1 MKKITLASV
10 VLASALMLAAPAP
23 LSAQFHKFV
32 TVGDSLIAGE
42 ESACVVARFQQ
53 RSWVRIVA
61 TQLAIDDFEQPLIQE
76 LPATNPLTGYPCL
89 GAVFNGTT
97 ISVGIVSEA
106 GSNQNAL
113 LGRPYDNLGFNGSP
127 HIRDFV
133 DLTTTVPGRSDLDN
147 KAAAILRNC
156 AGCPFEGK
164 SAVDEANS
172 LNPDLV
178 ALWGG
183 NNDALDAMGIGVAIE
198 GVTLTAVDAFAAK
211 YAEVAAALSAPGRT
225 VVALNIPDINVI
237 PFATTIPPVVVDPAT
252 RQPVL
257 VNGLPVP
264 LLGPGDAAYPCPGP
278 VMACALPPGTLV
290 TLPASSLLA
299 QGIGIPVEAGGTG
312 LPLPHG
318 SFVPPATVNAG
329 VILYPDDVAAI
340 SDHISGYNS
349 AIASSTAANGI
360 ILVDFNALL
369 TRATQEGFTIGG
381 IKLTT
386 KFLTGGLFSYDGV
399 HPSAIGYGVIAQAFI
414 RTLNAAKGA
423 TIPEP
428 NFGQILFTPN
438 VSPVA
443 SAVQDG
449 GLFGYSLSTWRQL
462 LSTIQLPDGIQIQ
475 AAAEPTPR
483 IRPSRPGPTTRVV
496 TRGGD

>member
-1 MKKITLASV
+1 MKNKLG
-10 VLASALMLAAPAP
+10 ALIGVAAAALLFAAP

-32 TVGDSLIAGE
+32 TVGDSLVAGE
-42 ESACVVARFQQ
+42 ESGCVVARFQQ

-76 LPATNPLTGYPCL
+76 LPANNPLTGYPCL
-89 GAVFNGTT
+89 GAVFNGTS

-113 LGRPYDNLGFNGSP
+113 LGRAYDNLGFNGSP

-156 AGCPFEGK
+156 AGCPFAGM

-178 ALWGG
+178 GLWGG

-198 GVTLTAVDAFAAK
+198 GVTLTPVNAFAAK
-211 YAEVAAALSAPGRT
+211 YDEVAAALSAPGRT
-225 VVALNIPDINVI
+225 VIAFNIPNINVI
-237 PFATTIPPVVVDPAT
+237 PFATTIPPVVVNPAT
-252 RQPVL
+252 LQPVI
-257 VNGLPVP
+257 VDGKPVP
-264 LLGPGDAAYPCPGP
+264 LLGPGDAAYPCDPAPPCG
-278 VMACALPPGTLV
+278 LPPGTLV
-290 TLPASSLLA
+290 TLPASALLS
-299 QGIGIPVEAGGTG
+299 QGIGIPASLGGTG

-318 SFVPPATVNAG
+318 SFVLPATVNAG
-329 VILYPDDVAAI
+329 VVLYPDDVSAI
-340 SDHISGYNS
+340 ADHIDGYNG
-349 AIASSTAANGI
+349 AIASSTTAHGI

-381 IKLTT
+381 ITLTT

-414 RTLNAAKGA
+414 RTLNAATA
-423 TIPEP
+423 SNIPEP
-428 NFGQILFTPN
+428 NFSQILFTPN
-438 VSPVA
+438 IAAPPGA
-443 SAVQDG
+443 GRDG
-449 GLFGYSLSTWRQL
+449 GLFHYSLSTWKEL
-462 LSTIQLPDGIQIQ
+462 LSSIGLPNGIHIQTP
-475 AAAEPTPR
+475 AAPTRRAIPVR
-483 IRPSRPGPTTRVV
+483 TTRVV
-496 TRGGD
+496 TRQSDAGD

>member
-1 MKKITLASV
+1 MKKIVLASV
-10 VLASALMLAAPAP
+10 GLAAALMLAAPAP
-23 LSAQFHKFV
+23 LSAQFQKFV

-42 ESACVVARFQQ
+42 ESACVVERFQR
-53 RSWVRIVA
+53 RSWVSLVA
-61 TQLAIDDFEQPLIQE
+61 SRLAVSDFEQPFIQE

-89 GAVFNGTT
+89 GAVFDGTS

-106 GSNQNAL
+106 GSNENAL

-147 KAAAILRNC
+147 KAAAVLRNC
-156 AGCPFEGK
+156 AGCPFEGM
-164 SAVDEANS
+164 SAVDEAKS

-178 ALWGG
+178 GLWGG

-198 GVTLTAVDAFAAK
+198 GVTLTPVDAFASK
-211 YAEVAAALSAPGRT
+211 YGEVAAALAPGRT
-225 VVALNIPDINVI
+225 VVAFNIPNINVI

-252 RQPVL
+252 RQPVI
-257 VNGLPVP
+257 VDGQPVP
-264 LLGPGDAAYPCPGP
+264 LLGPGDVAFPCDPAPPCG
-278 VMACALPPGTLV
+278 LPPGTLV
-290 TLPASSLLA
+290 TLPASALLS
-299 QGIGIPVEAGGTG
+299 QGIGIPASLGGTG

-340 SDHISGYNS
+340 GDHINGYNS
-349 AIASSTAANGI
+349 AIASSTTANGI

-381 IKLTT
+381 ITLTT

-414 RTLNAAKGA
+414 QTLNAAKNTA
-423 TIPEP
+423 IPEP

-443 SAVQDG
+443 APAQDG
-449 GLFGYSLSTWRQL
+449 GLFGYALSTWRGL

-475 AAAEPTPR
+475 AIADPPART
-483 IRPSRPGPTTRVV
+483 RPSRPAHTTRVV
-496 TRGGD
+496 TRGDD

>member
-1 MKKITLASV
+1 MKNKLG
-10 VLASALMLAAPAP
+10 ALIGVAAAALFFAAP

-32 TVGDSLIAGE
+32 TVGDSLVAGE

-89 GAVFNGTT
+89 GAVFNGTS

-133 DLTTTVPGRSDLDN
+133 DLKTTVPGRSDLDN
-147 KAAAILRNC
+147 KAAAVLRNC
-156 AGCPFEGK
+156 AGCPFAGM

-178 ALWGG
+178 GLWGG

-198 GVTLTAVDAFAAK
+198 GVTLTPVAAFAAS
-211 YAEVAAALSAPGRT
+211 YDEVAAALSAPGRT
-225 VVALNIPDINVI
+225 VVAFNIPNINVI
-237 PFATTIPPVVVDPAT
+237 PFATTIPPVVVNPAT
-252 RQPVL
+252 LQPVI
-257 VNGLPVP
+257 VDGQPVP
-264 LLGPGDAAYPCPGP
+264 LLGPGDAAYPCDPAPPCG
-278 VMACALPPGTLV
+278 LPPGTLV
-290 TLPASSLLA
+290 TLPASALLS
-299 QGIGIPVEAGGTG
+299 QGIGIPASLGGTG

-318 SFVPPATVNAG
+318 SFVPPSTVNPG
-329 VILYPDDVAAI
+329 VVLYPDDVSAI
-340 SDHISGYNS
+340 ADHIEGYNA
-349 AIASSTAANGI
+349 AIASSTTARGI

-381 IKLTT
+381 ITLTT

-414 RTLNAAKGA
+414 RTLNAG
-423 TIPEP
+423 TGSNIPEP

-443 SAVQDG
+443 SAVQDA
-449 GLFGYSLSTWRQL
+449 GLFGYSVSTWRRL

-475 AAAEPTPR
+475 ALADPTPR
-483 IRPSRPGPTTRVV
+483 TRPSRPVPTTRVV